1 MSKFATGR
9 GNGRN
14 SDEID
19 NSPPFSRAMVGGID
33 SGIRMK
39 NGKSFCCRARLRRS
53 VVGTAGSTHGVQCTV
68 LVVGGLPEIDGALPD
83 EVEESV
89 GHTAA
94 RECFDL
100 PEFDA
105 DPLRLHT
112 LLSYPDLNSLGTVG
126 DEYTGLVSFD
136 N

>member
-1 MSKFATGR
+1 MYNQWEWDTR
-9 GNGRN
+9 T
-14 SDEID
+14 DD
-19 NSPPFSRAMVGGID
+19 SPPFSMAMVGGID

-89 GHTAA
+89 GDTAA
-94 RECFDL
+94 REGLYL
-100 PEFDA
+100 PELDA
-105 DPLRLHT
+105 HPFRLDALRGYT
-112 LLSYPDLNSLGTVG
+112 NLNCLT
-126 DEYTGLVSFD
+126 TH
-136 N
+136 